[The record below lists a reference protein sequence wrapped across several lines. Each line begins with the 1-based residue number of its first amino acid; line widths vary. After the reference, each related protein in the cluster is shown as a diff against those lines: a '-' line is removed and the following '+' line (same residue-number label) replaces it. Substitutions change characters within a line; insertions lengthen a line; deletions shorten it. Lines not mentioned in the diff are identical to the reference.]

1 MKYLIP
7 YLKKYK
13 KESILAPLFKMLE
26 ACFDLIGAT
35 DRGRSDRLW
44 ELWADTHY
52 ILTHFGLLLVMA
64 LLGLTCSFT
73 AQYFAAR
80 AATGTSAGLRHELL
94 DKIQSLSLTEFD
106 QTGAATL
113 ITRMTSD
120 VNQVQNGLNMTLRLF
135 MRSPFIVFG
144 AMIMAFTINAKMALL
159 FVAAIVVLF
168 IIVFGVMKLTAP
180 LYRRT
185 QQKLDKIT
193 EATREDLTGVRVIRA
208 FGREETQITNFAERN
223 SKLLHAQ
230 IHVGDMSAIMNPL
243 TYVTINAVIIAVL
256 WFGSDMVEG
265 GVLFSGDIIALINYI
280 NQILVELVK
289 LANLIVIISKSL
301 ASNGTC
307 SVRYWIWKVPDL

>member
-26 ACFDLIGAT
+26 ACFDLIVPLIVADLIDVGIA
-35 DRGRSDRLW
+35 GR
-44 ELWADTHY
+44 DTHY

-256 WFGSDMVEG
+256 WFGSDMVG
-265 GVLFSGDIIALINYI
+265 GG
-280 NQILVELVK
+280 
-289 LANLIVIISKSL
+289 
-301 ASNGTC
+301 C
-307 SVRYWIWKVPDL
+307 SFPETLLH